1 MFLRLTRE
9 KRRRRNTNR
18 IAEYFPDE
26 GPLRREL
33 YDKHTQFFALGLE
46 ERERC
51 FMAANRVGKTI
62 VGAYETTCHLTGD
75 YPDWWVGRRFDHPIE
90 AWAAGE
96 TSETTRDIVQKELLG
111 IGGDGGEIGT
121 GMIPQAA
128 IVGTPTS
135 RMGISGAKDTA
146 LVRHVSGGTSRL
158 GFKSYDQGRAKFVGT
173 AKHVIWLDE
182 ECDMKVYSECLIR
195 TMTTDGVI
203 LCTFTPLLGLSE
215 VALKFMPEMRP
226 METE

>member
-1 MFLRLTRE
+1 MRLTRE
-9 KRRRRNTNR
+9 KNRRRSINQ
-18 IAEYFPDE
+18 IAEYFPDH

-33 YDKHTQFFALGLE
+33 YPKHTQYFALGLD

-51 FMAANRVGKTI
+51 FMAANRVGKTV
-62 VGAYETTCHLTGD
+62 VGGFETTCHLTGE
-75 YPDWWVGRRFDHPIE
+75 YPDWWEGRRFESPID

-96 TSETTRDIVQKELLG
+96 TTETTRDIVQKELMG

-121 GMIPQAA
+121 GMIPQRC
-128 IVGTPTS
+128 IVGKPTA
-135 RMGISGAKDTA
+135 RRGIAGAIDEVTVK
-146 LVRHVSGGTSRL
+146 HVTGGHSRL
-158 GFKSYDQGRAKFVGT
+158 GFKSYDQGRSKFQGT

-182 ECDMKVYSECLIR
+182 ECDMKVYSECLMR
-195 TMTTDGVI
+195 TMTTQGI
-203 LCTFTPLLGLSE
+203 IMCTFTPLLGLSE